1 VISASASFGEGRRRR
16 RREVYWRLARFF
28 LSFLAVVVIGV
39 YGYQIGVA
47 AGQARSAQ
55 LEADLE
61 RFQQDNLDLRDRLAG
76 TLESSSR
83 AEQDLEALRRRYTA
97 EVPHGE
103 IAELLG
109 QVQEQLHAGVDLER
123 LAFLIDAAG
132 QAVRCEGGPVSKRF
146 APRTPV
152 TQGPVSAV
160 RFADRIVVTGT
171 GQAALSADGLPEA
184 WFDPAKPVQVEF
196 RTLDGQAVQIEG
208 LLPLTH
214 AMVVDGQE
222 YRFSLIAA
230 TAPFVEVA
238 AQACAFP

>member
-1 VISASASFGEGRRRR
+1 VIGASTGFGDGRRRR
-16 RREVYWRLARFF
+16 RRQVYWRFGRFF
-28 LSFLAVVVIGV
+28 LSFLAVAVIGA
-39 YGYQIGVA
+39 YGYQVGVA

-61 RFQQDNLDLRDRLAG
+61 RFQEDNLDLRDRLAG
-76 TLESSSR
+76 AVESSSR
-83 AEQDLEALRRRYTA
+83 VQQDLEELRRRYA
-97 EVPHGE
+97 AAVPQGE

-132 QAVRCEGGPVSKRF
+132 QSAVCEGVPISKRF

-152 TQGPVSAV
+152 TQGPISAV

-171 GQAALSADGLPEA
+171 GQAALNAEGLPEA

-196 RTLDGQAVQIEG
+196 RTLEGQAVQIEG
-208 LLPLTH
+208 VLPLTH
-214 AMVVDGQE
+214 AMVVGGQE

-230 TAPFVEVA
+230 NPPFVEVA